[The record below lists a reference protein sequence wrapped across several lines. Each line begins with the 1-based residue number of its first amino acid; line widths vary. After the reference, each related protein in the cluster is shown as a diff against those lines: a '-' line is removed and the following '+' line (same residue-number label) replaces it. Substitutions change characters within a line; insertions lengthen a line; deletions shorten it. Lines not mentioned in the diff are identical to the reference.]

1 MVESYRA
8 DIEERAVAK
17 TPSADDEQGRLRFCE
32 FCCFGFCI
40 CGLERNGRK
49 SDRHR
54 HGHRARHGL
63 DHGEDGRCPMTR
75 RNLELALLCIAAPF
89 VIVLFA
95 MLAMNEGQI
104 LGFKALEVPI
114 CLFIAFVIAHV
125 ATRFLAPGADPAIL
139 PITFALSGIGIA
151 FVTRSGPRT
160 WQKARS
166 CGCSWAFSA

>member
-1 MVESYRA
+1 
-8 DIEERAVAK
+8 
-17 TPSADDEQGRLRFCE
+17 
-32 FCCFGFCI
+32 
-40 CGLERNGRK
+40 
-49 SDRHR
+49 
-54 HGHRARHGL
+54 
-63 DHGEDGRCPMTR
+63 MTR

-95 MLAMNEGQI
+95 MLAMNEGQV

-151 FVTRSGPRT
+151 FVTRLAPNLAEGQVMCRLHFAAVADCPGPWPRDLRQPHLAAYRVVLVPAGRDREDRDRPVLGGLSG
-160 WQKARS
+160 
-166 CGCSWAFSA
+166 

>member
-1 MVESYRA
+1 
-8 DIEERAVAK
+8 
-17 TPSADDEQGRLRFCE
+17 
-32 FCCFGFCI
+32 
-40 CGLERNGRK
+40 
-49 SDRHR
+49 
-54 HGHRARHGL
+54 
-63 DHGEDGRCPMTR
+63 MTR

-114 CLFIAFVIAHV
+114 CLFVAFVIAHV

-151 FVTRSGPRT
+151 FVTRLAPNLAEGQVM
-160 WQKARS
+160 WLFV
-166 CGCSWAFSA
+166 GIFSMIVILAISKNFEKLANYKYTFMVVGFILLL